1 MRRLFL
7 LVASVI
13 LVDTMFYSAITPLLP
28 QYADDLGLSKTA
40 AGVLSASYAAGTL
53 LAALPSGFLAA
64 KIGFRSTMLA
74 GLALLGVSSVAFA
87 FAEDVVVLD
96 LARFAEGVGGACAWT
111 GGLAWLLAAA
121 PADRRGE
128 VIGGALAAAIFGILL
143 GPVIGSVATLTGP
156 EVVFSSVAVIASGL
170 AIWVWTTPGITP
182 GGVPSV
188 RRVAAAVA
196 TAPILF
202 AFWLVVLP
210 SVLSGLFDVLIP
222 LRMDDLGASGIAVGA
237 AFFVAAGI
245 EAFTAP
251 AIGRASDRRGRMI
264 PIRAGLLASPIAALL
279 LPLPESLVLLAVGL
293 VIVVLAMSL
302 IWTPAMALLS
312 DNAEA
317 AGLDLAFASALVSL
331 AWAGGQVLGSSAF
344 VGLADAST
352 DAVAYALVA
361 GLFLVT
367 LAALLGRRRPALSA
381 ARVRVAADHGRARGR
396 GR

>member
-143 GPVIGSVATLTGP
+143 GPVIGSVATVTGP
-156 EVVFSSVAVIASGL
+156 EVVFSSVAVVASGL

-279 LPLPESLVLLAVGL
+279 LPLPESLVLLAIGL

-361 GLFLVT
+361 GLFVVT
-367 LAALLGRRRPALSA
+367 LAAVLARRRPALSA
-381 ARVRVAADHGRARGR
+381 APVRVAAEHGRARGR

>member
-143 GPVIGSVATLTGP
+143 GPVIGSVATVTGP

-361 GLFLVT
+361 GLFVVT
-367 LAALLGRRRPALSA
+367 LAAVLARRRPALSA
-381 ARVRVAADHGRARGR
+381 APVRVAADHGRARGR

>member
-53 LAALPSGFLAA
+53 LAAVPSGFLAA

-143 GPVIGSVATLTGP
+143 GPVIGSVATVTGP

-361 GLFLVT
+361 GLFVVT
-367 LAALLGRRRPALSA
+367 LAAVLARRRPALSA

>member
-143 GPVIGSVATLTGP
+143 GPVIGSVATVTGP

-361 GLFLVT
+361 GLFVVT
-367 LAALLGRRRPALSA
+367 LAAVLARRRPALSA